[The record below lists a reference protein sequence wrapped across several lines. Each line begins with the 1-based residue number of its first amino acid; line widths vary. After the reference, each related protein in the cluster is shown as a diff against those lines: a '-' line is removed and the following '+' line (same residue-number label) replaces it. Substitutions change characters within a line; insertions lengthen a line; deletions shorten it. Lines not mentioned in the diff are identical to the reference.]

1 MKYFIV
7 GLHASGKNEAID
19 ILKDNGIKCGNLF
32 TNLES
37 PNEKVYNYNRYD
49 YYPRQDI
56 NTVFENDAY
65 LFIQELN
72 PHQYSDE
79 PYYEG
84 ISKYTFDEND
94 VFVISP
100 DQLIGI
106 NQNSIKE
113 PVCFVW
119 MDSTKSQRISRY
131 KEERRQYNFME
142 RDEIEKRD
150 IDSFVKTLY
159 SFKNSEVMYFYNEQ
173 PQRVATI
180 IETVIKHPDTLESF
194 VKNFN

>member
-19 ILKDNGIKCGNLF
+19 ILRDNGVKCGNLF

-37 PNEKVYNYNRYD
+37 PNENVYNYNRYD

-56 NTVFENDAY
+56 TTIFENDAY

>member
-7 GLHASGKNEAID
+7 GLHSSGKQEVID
-19 ILKDNGIKCGNLF
+19 VLRSYNISCGNLF
-32 TNLES
+32 TNLEN
-37 PNEKVYNYNRYD
+37 PNEEVYNHNRYD
-49 YYPRQDI
+49 YYPRGDV
-56 NTVFENDAY
+56 NMVFENDAY

-72 PHQYSDE
+72 PHKYSDE
-79 PYYEG
+79 TYYEG
-84 ISKYTFDEND
+84 LSKYTFDQND

-100 DQLIGI
+100 DQLINI

-131 KEERRQYNFME
+131 KEEKRRYNFLE
-142 RDEIEKRD
+142 RDGIEKKD

-159 SFKNSEVMYFYNEQ
+159 SFKDSNIIYFYNEQ
-173 PQRVATI
+173 PQRVAVI
-180 IETVIKHPDTLESF
+180 IETLIKHPDMFDKF

>member
-1 MKYFIV
+1 M
-7 GLHASGKNEAID
+7 
-19 ILKDNGIKCGNLF
+19 
-32 TNLES
+32 
-37 PNEKVYNYNRYD
+37 
-49 YYPRQDI
+49 
-56 NTVFENDAY
+56 
-65 LFIQELN
+65 
-72 PHQYSDE
+72 
-79 PYYEG
+79 
-84 ISKYTFDEND
+84 
-94 VFVISP
+94 
-100 DQLIGI
+100 IGI

-119 MDSTKSQRISRY
+119 MDSTKRQRISRY

>member
-19 ILKDNGIKCGNLF
+19 ILRDNGVKCGNLF

>member
-19 ILKDNGIKCGNLF
+19 ILRDNGVKCGNLF

-72 PHQYSDE
+72 PRQYSDE

>member
-19 ILKDNGIKCGNLF
+19 ILRDNGVKCGNLF

-56 NTVFENDAY
+56 NIVFENDAY

-194 VKNFN
+194 IKNFN

>member
-19 ILKDNGIKCGNLF
+19 ILRDNGVKVGNLF